1 MFGYQGFLE
10 VLDSL
15 KAHKM
20 RTIFTGFGVMWA
32 MFILVLLQ
40 GAGTGFY
47 KGMLK
52 RFHNYS
58 SRVMYI
64 HAGYG
69 STGTIHLTEALTDE
83 LAINLNVFAQ
93 IMPVF
98 TTYRSIKHAQVVD
111 KSSILGVRVGYEK
124 IQHLEL
130 AAGRFFTERDVAQR
144 NPVCIMGL
152 KMKKQLFDSQ
162 SAVGKL
168 ITIDGAVVCVIGVL
182 EATAG
187 KDDNTIIIPN
197 SLFKALFPQDAERI
211 DYMIATLA
219 PKQSPTKVAAK
230 VRAYLANRLHF
241 QAQDQQALYI
251 NNLSQRAKAFQI
263 LFTVMQGFI
272 WFLCLCF
279 LVSGVVGVGNMMLVV
294 VKDRTQELAIRKVIG
309 AQPSDI
315 MGLILLE
322 SIIINLISGIL
333 GLGMGISMLQWIN
346 TYLMSMI
353 KKHGIDHLEFQFYMV
368 LSALVV
374 LILSGC
380 LAGIIPAKR
389 ALCIKPVDA
398 LNNE

>member
-1 MFGYQGFLE
+1 MFGYQGVLE
-10 VLDSL
+10 VLHSL

-20 RTIFTGFGVMWA
+20 RTIFTGFGIMWA

-47 KGMLK
+47 KSMLK
-52 RFHNYS
+52 RFHSYS
-58 SRVMYI
+58 SRVMCI
-64 HAGYG
+64 RAGYG
-69 STGTIHLTEALTDE
+69 PTGTIHLTEALTDE
-83 LAINLNVFAQ
+83 LAINLNVFEQ

-98 TTYRSIKHAQVVD
+98 ATYRSITHAQVVHN
-111 KSSILGVRVGYEK
+111 SSILGVRVGYEK

-130 AAGRFFTERDVAQR
+130 AAGRFLTERDVAQR
-144 NPVCIMGL
+144 SPVCILGL
-152 KMKKQLFDSQ
+152 KMKKQLFDGQ
-162 SAVGKL
+162 SAVGQL
-168 ITIDGAVVCVIGVL
+168 INIDGTVVCVVGVL

-187 KDDNTIIIPN
+187 KDDHTIIIPN
-197 SLFKALFPQDAERI
+197 SLFKALFPQNAERV
-211 DYMIATLA
+211 DYIISTLA
-219 PKQSPTKVAAK
+219 PKQSPTKVAAT
-230 VRAYLANRLHF
+230 VRAYLAKRLHF
-241 QAQDQQALYI
+241 EAQDQQALYI

-263 LFTVMQGFI
+263 LFIVMQGFI

-279 LVSGVVGVGNMMLVV
+279 LVSGLVGVSNMMLVV

-309 AQPSDI
+309 AQSSHI

-333 GLGMGISMLQWIN
+333 GLGIGISMLQWIN
-346 TYLMSMI
+346 TYLASMI
-353 KKHGIDHLEFQFYMV
+353 EKHGIDRLEFQFSMV